1 MCHNDRFAK
10 RSRSARLGAVRW
22 DASASRKHP
31 CQFRARCRT
40 AWPFRS
46 TPWLLTLESMQER
59 DSVLRE
65 LTELTERLAAVP
77 DYDYKE
83 RACLLA
89 QQTELRE
96 KAASLWGTAGRDR
109 DEVKTELRRLEAIRD
124 DLVEHGHINP
134 AAYAGGGTGGGF
146 AFTSDAWKLNRQID
160 AAHDRDALE
169 KRIAYLR
176 VELAAGTNNARLLS
190 IPLLTGHDAR

>member
-1 MCHNDRFAK
+1 MN
-10 RSRSARLGAVRW
+10 
-22 DASASRKHP
+22 
-31 CQFRARCRT
+31 
-40 AWPFRS
+40 
-46 TPWLLTLESMQER
+46 ER

-77 DYDYKE
+77 YDDYEE
-83 RACLLA
+83 RARLLA
-89 QQTELRE
+89 RQTELRE
-96 KAASLWGTAGRDR
+96 KAASLWGSAGRDR
-109 DEVKTELRRLEAIRD
+109 EEVETELHRLEAIRD

-134 AAYAGGGTGGGF
+134 AAYAGGGAGGGF

-176 VELAAGTNNARLLS
+176 VELAANPDTAS
-190 IPLLTGHDAR
+190 